1 MKNILLTGQSQIRRI
16 LAGIMLSALAVA
28 TVAMPALAHHPFGGD
43 TPETFWAGLLS
54 GMGHPVIGLDHLAFV
69 VAAGLLAAVVRR
81 GLGIPIAFV
90 LSTLVGTGVHL
101 AEVSLPAVEL
111 LIAASVVAFGLLA
124 VQRSPLSTVVVMLLA
139 AIAGIFHGYAYG
151 EAVVGAEPAPLL
163 AYLIGFA
170 GVQGAIALGAYLLS
184 RRALSSDKAAGLVS
198 VHHAGFVVLG
208 AGVAILGG
216 LLV

>member
-28 TVAMPALAHHPFGGD
+28 TVAMPALAHHPLGGD

-111 LIAASVVAFGLLA
+111 LIATSVVAFGLLA